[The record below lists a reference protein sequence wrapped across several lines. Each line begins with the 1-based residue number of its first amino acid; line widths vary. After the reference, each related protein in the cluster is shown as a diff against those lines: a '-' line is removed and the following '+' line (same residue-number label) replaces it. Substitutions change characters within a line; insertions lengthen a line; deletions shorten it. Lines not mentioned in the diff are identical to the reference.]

1 MRRSP
6 RSQDGFTLIEM
17 LAATTLLAVIFGI
30 VMNSMGQAMQAYA
43 RDEVKTRMGLMARSL
58 LVDVS
63 STSLVPG
70 FTSGQ
75 ESGIDWRLEC
85 IAMSEQSGIQLLH
98 LKLTL
103 RHASVVQNFSTL
115 RVQQLKS
122 GRRS

>member
-1 MRRSP
+1 MRRP
-6 RSQDGFTLIEM
+6 TRSQDGFTLIEM

-43 RDEVKTRMGLMARSL
+43 RDEIKTRMSLMARSL
-58 LVDVS
+58 LVDVR
-63 STSLVPG
+63 STPLVPG

-75 ESGIDWRLEC
+75 ENGIDWRLEC
-85 IAMSEQSGIQLLH
+85 KAMSAQSGIQLLH

-115 RVQQLKS
+115 RVQPLKS